1 MTQIPL
7 TICDPSQEQ
16 FDPKRHRDEVIE
28 VRRAEPLPLL
38 GRRPEASPPT
48 VETSAIQAHGSRSAA
63 PPLGSLGRRTDPDR
77 GLHRRTSFNPSE
89 TTTNHSNFTI
99 LTQIWRTIP
108 KS

>member
-28 VRRAEPLPLL
+28 VRRGEPLPLL

-48 VETSAIQAHGSRSAA
+48 AENVCDPSTTVPDPQRHRWVR
-63 PPLGSLGRRTDPDR
+63 LGDELIPIGACIGEPASTRQKQRRTIR
-77 GLHRRTSFNPSE
+77 
-89 TTTNHSNFTI
+89 
-99 LTQIWRTIP
+99 IP
-108 KS
+108 QF

>member
-48 VETSAIQAHGSRSAA
+48 AENVCDPSTRFQIRSATA
-63 PPLGSLGRRTDPDR
+63 G
-77 GLHRRTSFNPSE
+77 FAWA
-89 TTTNHSNFTI
+89 TN
-99 LTQIWRTIP
+99 
-108 KS
+108 